1 MMMSTSTC
9 CRSLRRRLKLRNFL
23 GCIGLLAIATTL
35 YRHFAV
41 APEKFT
47 MQLTEPDSYQVKGDS
62 VKKINRIPAI
72 LHQTWISDIIPSTY
86 VPYVRSWANHRPR
99 LDYYY
104 WTDANSLEFV
114 ARHYPEIL
122 ATFRGYPA
130 HLSRADAVRYMLL
143 HKYGGIY
150 ADMDMMRLRDLAPLL
165 NNSRELC
172 YLSQERYEITR
183 LYWGYNSSVMNA
195 IMLSAPGH
203 KFMEYV
209 VKALPRFANNSPDVM
224 TSTGPLFLQRV
235 YEEFHYRSP
244 VCDLRDPM
252 CRCVAADPYDFMP
265 QVDPIRIPLFRGK
278 CSSPNQLKP
287 NAVEACRMLDRIGWR
302 NEISEIGTRSY
313 THHGFLHYGFENQRL
328 KFASVANISSVR
340 ADKLSFGREIH

>member
-1 MMMSTSTC
+1 MMSTSTF

-23 GCIGLLAIATTL
+23 GCIGLLAIATIL
-35 YRHFAV
+35 YRLFAV

-62 VKKINRIPAI
+62 VKKIKEFRQSFIRPGYPTSSLAPTCPTCAAGRITGPALTI
-72 LHQTWISDIIPSTY
+72 TTGQTPT
-86 VPYVRSWANHRPR
+86 R
-99 LDYYY
+99 L
-104 WTDANSLEFV
+104 SS

-209 VKALPRFANNSPDVM
+209 VKALSRFANNSR
-224 TSTGPLFLQRV
+224 TS
-235 YEEFHYRSP
+235 
-244 VCDLRDPM
+244 
-252 CRCVAADPYDFMP
+252 
-265 QVDPIRIPLFRGK
+265 
-278 CSSPNQLKP
+278 
-287 NAVEACRMLDRIGWR
+287 
-302 NEISEIGTRSY
+302 
-313 THHGFLHYGFENQRL
+313 
-328 KFASVANISSVR
+328 
-340 ADKLSFGREIH
+340 